1 MKNEPNIKRN
11 ALLDRIYE
19 QSVKMSGVKIP
30 GKADSKET
38 KNTW

>member
-19 QSVKMSGVKIP
+19 QSVKMSGVKVKNDKHK
-30 GKADSKET
+30 GK
-38 KNTW
+38 